1 MTLLPMR
8 ILTYD
13 HQESPLV
20 SPVLLSGFEND
31 LVMIS
36 LPWPL

>member
-1 MTLLPMR
+1 MAPLPMR

-13 HQESPLV
+13 HQELPLV
-20 SPVLLSGFEND
+20 RPVLLSGFEND
-31 LVMIS
+31 LVMFS